1 MSICKRCG
9 CEFEYSMKNGTGY
22 APDLCG
28 AFCDGVYS
36 ERKVSALKIA
46 GLMTQIDELRDERD
60 ALASRT
66 RQVGG
71 AVMSTRRDFLKQCG
85 GILGILI
92 AEPIRLFVPPRTH
105 ACIRPRLDGLYSHLG
120 VLPCTKELN
129 ICEGSLLRSATG
141 TAWAIRV
148 SSRTDARSGLGR
160 HRVRGSTTSTC
171 GISGTMTSLGHSGND
186 QTSLGF
192 ESPRMARDAAFRE

>member
-60 ALASRT
+60 ALAAELATIRRRWNHVAGLAQTMGVKMDGQNSWRFEPLRYGRGPT
-66 RQVGG
+66 IEA
-71 AVMSTRRDFLKQCG
+71 AVDDEIERIEK
-85 GILGILI
+85 
-92 AEPIRLFVPPRTH
+92 
-105 ACIRPRLDGLYSHLG
+105 
-120 VLPCTKELN
+120 
-129 ICEGSLLRSATG
+129 
-141 TAWAIRV
+141 
-148 SSRTDARSGLGR
+148 
-160 HRVRGSTTSTC
+160 
-171 GISGTMTSLGHSGND
+171 
-186 QTSLGF
+186 
-192 ESPRMARDAAFRE
+192 ARDA

>member
-60 ALASRT
+60 ALAAELDRLRQALAYKPGACRMLSLGDDCDCTLCKQSKEIARLRT
-66 RQVGG
+66 LEAALPKTADGVPIVYGG
-71 AVMSTRRDFLKQCG
+71 TYWVMSDEDDEPWIGEITVRDIEGPHRLTKGRWLVCG
-85 GILGILI
+85 SQFE
-92 AEPIRLFVPPRTH
+92 AWDDE
-105 ACIRPRLDGLYSHLG
+105 LYSTL
-120 VLPCTKELN
+120 E
-129 ICEGSLLRSATG
+129 A
-141 TAWAIRV
+141 
-148 SSRTDARSGLGR
+148 AR
-160 HRVRGSTTSTC
+160 
-171 GISGTMTSLGHSGND
+171 
-186 QTSLGF
+186 
-192 ESPRMARDAAFRE
+192 EAEKARDA

>member
-60 ALASRT
+60 ALAAELATIRRRWNHVAGLAQTMGLKMDGQNSWRFQPLYHGRGPT
-66 RQVGG
+66 IEA
-71 AVMSTRRDFLKQCG
+71 AVD
-85 GILGILI
+85 
-92 AEPIRLFVPPRTH
+92 
-105 ACIRPRLDGLYSHLG
+105 D
-120 VLPCTKELN
+120 
-129 ICEGSLLRSATG
+129 
-141 TAWAIRV
+141 AIER
-148 SSRTDARSGLGR
+148 
-160 HRVRGSTTSTC
+160 
-171 GISGTMTSLGHSGND
+171 I
-186 QTSLGF
+186 
-192 ESPRMARDAAFRE
+192 EKARDA

>member
-60 ALASRT
+60 ALAAELDRLRQALAYKPGACRMLSLGDDCDCTLCKQSKEIARLRT
-66 RQVGG
+66 LEAALPKTADGVAIVPGMTIYDRWLPEGWLVTGFDTTDGRLTCLYTKQGFDAICSG
-71 AVMSTRRDFLKQCG
+71 YYSTREA
-85 GILGILI
+85 
-92 AEPIRLFVPPRTH
+92 AEAAREAEKAR
-105 ACIRPRLDGLYSHLG
+105 G
-120 VLPCTKELN
+120 V
-129 ICEGSLLRSATG
+129 
-141 TAWAIRV
+141 
-148 SSRTDARSGLGR
+148 
-160 HRVRGSTTSTC
+160 
-171 GISGTMTSLGHSGND
+171 
-186 QTSLGF
+186 
-192 ESPRMARDAAFRE
+192 

>member
-60 ALASRT
+60 ALA
-66 RQVGG
+66 
-71 AVMSTRRDFLKQCG
+71 
-85 GILGILI
+85 
-92 AEPIRLFVPPRTH
+92 AELASQPLTGDGVRITSGMTVYRHITIRGRHEVQHSLPIRCWPLFQSL
-105 ACIRPRLDGLYSHLG
+105 ADGEPVIG
-120 VLPCTKELN
+120 PVMVNPEL
-129 ICEGSLLRSATG
+129 CY
-141 TAWAIRV
+141 
-148 SSRTDARSGLGR
+148 SSREAAEAAR
-160 HRVRGSTTSTC
+160 
-171 GISGTMTSLGHSGND
+171 
-186 QTSLGF
+186 
-192 ESPRMARDAAFRE
+192 EAEKARDA